1 VTPQVFGLTLF
12 LTLAWGVYLVAAIR
26 EYRAVR
32 FGPSRIVLTRQ
43 QELVRAFRRVIVDL
57 CVFMLPAAFVLR
69 TGLVLLGFGND
80 VIGAVLF
87 FALVGPN
94 VVGSIFAV
102 ASLRYD

>member
-1 VTPQVFGLTLF
+1 MTPQVFLLTAF
-12 LTLAWGVYLVAAIR
+12 LTVMWGVYFASALI
-26 EYRAVR
+26 EYRAIR
-32 FGPSRIVLTRQ
+32 KGPTFVVLTRQ
-43 QELVRAFRRVIVDL
+43 QEIVRGFRRVIVSL

-80 VIGAVLF
+80 VVGVVVF

-94 VVGSIFAV
+94 IIGSIFAV